1 MNLLKN
7 LARQGLMAAGL
18 TGIIAAGSVQAATSN
33 PVNPGATSTGTVDVS
48 VVVPDVVWIQNLDPV
63 VLGYT
68 AGSDATANESF
79 CVTSSTGAYQITFTS
94 LNTAPGNTNI
104 TASGPSGAVQ
114 YNVLFDDDADA
125 SAGGSTVT
133 TGTAITGNS
142 SGYVAVP
149 PSCASGDNASFF
161 VTFLE
166 SGNLDSALAGTYTDE
181 LTLLVEPE

>member
-1 MNLLKN
+1 MYSLKD
-7 LARQGLMAAGL
+7 LARQGLIALGL
-18 TGIIAAGSVQAATSN
+18 TGVIAVSSAQAATSN
-33 PVNPGATSTGTVDVS
+33 PLNPGATSTGTVDVS
-48 VVVPDVVWIQNLDPV
+48 VIVPDVVWIQNLDPV
-63 VLGYT
+63 ALGYT
-68 AGSDATANESF
+68 AGSNATANESF
-79 CVTSSTGAYQITFTS
+79 CVTSSTSAYQITFTS
-94 LNTAPGNTNI
+94 LNTANGNTDI
-104 TASGPSGAVQ
+104 TASGPSGSVL

-133 TGTAITGNS
+133 TGTAITGNV
-142 SGYVAVP
+142 SGYSAVP